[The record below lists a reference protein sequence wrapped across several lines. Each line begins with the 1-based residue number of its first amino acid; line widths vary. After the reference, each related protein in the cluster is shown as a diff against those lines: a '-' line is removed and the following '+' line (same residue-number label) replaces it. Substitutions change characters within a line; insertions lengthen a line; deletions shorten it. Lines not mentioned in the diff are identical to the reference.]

1 MNNLSIIN
9 SNKTKIT
16 DFIESLNNYYN
27 YMNSKFF
34 NGFNSETFEEFKSV
48 KDFFDKIEVE
58 FTNATNKIIG
68 ILMTEERIKNS
79 LEFLNENQKLLPYPD
94 LSNLSNL
101 RRIDLPNNTV
111 RNENL
116 NAILPLIEKRINIPN
131 DLINAINEYNELIKI
146 FRSIQNNNYERY
158 SFLNKALYN
167 FFNYKPSS
175 QKLREQIIKLNIQTL
190 TFDINGSEIR

>member
-101 RRIDLPNNTV
+101 RRIELPNNTV
-111 RNENL
+111 RNENI